1 MEILLVGKEEVDN
14 SMSTK
19 LNCRTASLPGRT
31 KEIAKKKLPRVKKKI
46 QKLPLH
52 KLLELDYGI
61 IDGHY

>member
-1 MEILLVGKEEVDN
+1 MEILLVGKEVDN

-31 KEIAKKKLPRVKKKI
+31 KEIAKKKPPRVKKKKI